1 MRWGSLLITG
11 TQPGASGNSS
21 LSNANRRH
29 TRTARSFERRAA
41 RRASETSLGGLDHCA
56 RLGPVEP
63 KKWQALPEATL
74 AARTHDFVAALITRA
89 AALITERP
97 LVELCGLPTE
107 QSIMG
112 PPNQQSMEQPK
123 RPPASGSSQPSMERQ
138 QTKGPPNTIAA
149 PVAPEALPTPA
160 APRRVLTSAATR
172 PAPASG
178 DIQGSM
184 ESAGA
189 QQAQRSA
196 ASAGLASALPW
207 GLASTAAVAAGCK
220 FSPAF
225 AKATIPSTRVA
236 LAISPPLFAFFLAGD
251 LQIHRDAKNRG
262 DVATTRS
269 SSTWPLRLANAF
281 YNHTLIAFGMV
292 ITPMYGAILHS
303 ELSKPRYEGW
313 RLSHAVIHTRVY
325 GQAAAV
331 GSLVLVFGFKD
342 ILRQSGAPFK
352 VE

>member
-1 MRWGSLLITG
+1 
-11 TQPGASGNSS
+11 
-21 LSNANRRH
+21 
-29 TRTARSFERRAA
+29 
-41 RRASETSLGGLDHCA
+41 
-56 RLGPVEP
+56 
-63 KKWQALPEATL
+63 
-74 AARTHDFVAALITRA
+74 VAALITRA

-107 QSIMG
+107 QSDME
-112 PPNQQSMEQPK
+112 PLNSQPSMEQAK
-123 RPPASGSSQPSMERQ
+123 RQAASAGSSQPSMERQ
-138 QTKGPPNTIAA
+138 QTKGPAAAMPA
-149 PVAPEALPTPA
+149 PVAVEAPPTPP
-160 APRRVLTSAATR
+160 APRRVPTTAATR
-172 PAPASG
+172 PATATVPRTRTPPRPG

-262 DVATTRS
+262 DVATARA
-269 SSTWPLRLANAF
+269 SSTWPLQLANAF

-342 ILRQSGAPFK
+342 ILRQNGAPFK
-352 VE
+352 VD